1 MENGVVYE
9 INRYCILFG
18 NMLLNIMFATSVICL
33 RYVCV
38 IVCALFLFLLFV
50 LCDGD
55 CLIINIHKKKTK
67 NNQIEKLASLIIT
80 IRKRV

>member
-1 MENGVVYE
+1 M
-9 INRYCILFG
+9 ISIDILFG

-38 IVCALFLFLLFV
+38 IVYALFFVLFV

-55 CLIINIHKKKTK
+55 CLIINIYVLQKKKFFFSCD
-67 NNQIEKLASLIIT
+67 IFFHF
-80 IRKRV
+80 